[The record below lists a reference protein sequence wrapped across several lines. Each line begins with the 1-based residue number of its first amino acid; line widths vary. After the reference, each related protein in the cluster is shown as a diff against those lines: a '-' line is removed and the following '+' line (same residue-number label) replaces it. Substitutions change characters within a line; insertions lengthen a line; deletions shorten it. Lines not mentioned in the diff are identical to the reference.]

1 MGFTDSPATMS
12 FSFMDSVRLTFLVL
26 ACLFSW
32 AQASAQEEA
41 GSDALAQPESGLVVP
56 DNYKLRPGDSV
67 QVMVYGE
74 PDLSFAQNID
84 ASGRVMLPLAG
95 SLRLEG
101 RTTREAEEILRL
113 AYIEGEILI
122 APHVS
127 LQVTGYSP
135 RQFYIFGEVN
145 APGVKA
151 FPLDATSL
159 DILQVLSMAGSFT
172 DLARRNRVR
181 ITRVE
186 SDGNESSIVV
196 DAEKLMTGSGDT
208 TVRIF
213 PNDRIFVPQRIW

>member
-1 MGFTDSPATMS
+1 
-12 FSFMDSVRLTFLVL
+12 MDSVRLTLLVL
-26 ACLFSW
+26 ACFFCGAS
-32 AQASAQEEA
+32 ASAQEGAEA
-41 GSDALAQPESGLVVP
+41 EALTQPEAALAVP
-56 DNYKLRPGDSV
+56 DNYKLRPGDSI
-67 QVMVYGE
+67 QVLVYGE
-74 PDLSFAQNID
+74 PDLSFGQHID
-84 ASGRVMLPLAG
+84 TSGRVMLPLAG
-95 SLRLEG
+95 PLTLEG
-101 RTTREAEEILRL
+101 RTTREAEAALRA
-113 AYIEGEILI
+113 AYIEAEILI

-135 RQFYIFGEVN
+135 RQFYIFGEVH

-186 SDGNESSIVV
+186 ADGNENTLVV
-196 DAEKLMTGSGDT
+196 DVDKLMTGSGDT
-208 TVRIF
+208 TIRIF